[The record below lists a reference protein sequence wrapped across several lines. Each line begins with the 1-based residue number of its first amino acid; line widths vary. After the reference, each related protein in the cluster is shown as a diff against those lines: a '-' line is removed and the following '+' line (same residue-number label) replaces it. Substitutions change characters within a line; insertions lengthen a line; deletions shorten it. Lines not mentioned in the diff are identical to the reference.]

1 MHIKDNLINF
11 LYDKNYYIGL
21 YDNSLYC
28 FNYQE
33 LILLSDSKV
42 VLKMPN
48 WKLVIQGNNLLISK
62 MCINEVLIKGKIS
75 NIGIIYE

>member
-33 LILLSDSKV
+33 LILLTNSRV

-48 WKLVIQGNNLLISK
+48 WKLEIKGNNLLISK
-62 MCINEVLIKGKIS
+62 MCINEILIQGNIT